1 MINAIEIKSL
11 EKNFD
16 EFKLGPINLNIP
28 QGTIVGYIGQNG
40 AGKSTTIKLLLGL
53 LSKDKGEIKILGEDN
68 PSKVKIKDRIGVVFD
83 DLFLPNEMN
92 LVDVEK
98 FCSGVYSKWDRD
110 AFNSYIKKFNLINNQ
125 KIKTYSR
132 GMNMKLSM
140 AIALSHNA
148 DLLLLDEATSGLD
161 PVVRDEILDLLLD
174 FMQDEKHTI
183 LISSHILSDLEKIAD
198 YIAFIHEG
206 KVLFMETKDGLE
218 EDYGLCSLSNE
229 YAKNIDQD
237 AVIGR
242 RIHSFGQELLV
253 KKKLIPKNIKIQK
266 PTIEDIMIYYVKGE
280 NR

>member
-16 EFKLGPINLNIP
+16 EFKLGPIDLNIP
-28 QGTIVGYIGQNG
+28 QGTIVGFIGENG

-53 LSKDKGEIKILGEDN
+53 LRKDKGEIKILGEDN
-68 PSKVKIKDRIGVVFD
+68 PSKVKIKDRISVVFD
-83 DLFLPNEMN
+83 DLFLPDEMN

-110 AFNSYIKKFNLINNQ
+110 AFNSYIRKFNLINNQ

-132 GMNMKLSM
+132 GMKMKLSM

-161 PVVRDEILDLLLD
+161 PVVRDNILDLLLD

-218 EDYGLCSLSNE
+218 
-229 YAKNIDQD
+229 
-237 AVIGR
+237 
-242 RIHSFGQELLV
+242 
-253 KKKLIPKNIKIQK
+253 
-266 PTIEDIMIYYVKGE
+266 
-280 NR
+280 

>member
-1 MINAIEIKSL
+1 MTNAIEIKSL

-53 LSKDKGEIKILGEDN
+53 LRKDKGEIKILGEDN

-83 DLFLPNEMN
+83 DLFLPDEMN

>member
-1 MINAIEIKSL
+1 MTNAIEIKSL
-11 EKNFD
+11 EKNFN
-16 EFKLGPINLNIP
+16 EFKLGPINLNVP
-28 QGTIVGYIGQNG
+28 QGTIVGFIGENG

-53 LSKDKGEIKILGEDN
+53 LSKNKGEIKILGEDN
-68 PSKVKIKDRIGVVFD
+68 PSKVRIKDRIGVVFD
-83 DLFLPNEMN
+83 DLFLPDEMN
-92 LVDVEK
+92 LVNVEK
-98 FCSGVYSKWDRD
+98 FCSGVYLKWDRD
-110 AFNSYIKKFNLINNQ
+110 AFNSYIRKFNLINNQ

-132 GMNMKLSM
+132 GMKMKLSM

-161 PVVRDEILDLLLD
+161 PVVRDDILDLLLD

-229 YAKNIDQD
+229 EAKNIDD
-237 AVIGR
+237 EAIVGR

-253 KKKLIPKNIKIQK
+253 KKNLIPKDINIQK

-280 NR
+280 NK